1 MESRRNLFIKKLT
14 QITMLIIYLISI
26 KYDSTEY
33 QGWLI

>member
-26 KYDSTEY
+26 KYDSIEY
-33 QGWLI
+33 QGLLI